1 MALQSAPGS
10 VFVLANSAP
19 SAFRGS
25 ALATAATGGLAPAA
39 LADASAPS
47 SVSFVGLAA
56 VGATLAAAAS
66 TRRRGQKVA
75 EKSGRAAV
83 VARRAESI
91 AATAIANGNFTILVK
106 ALQKAGLV
114 ATVSGK
120 TPYTVFAPTDA
131 AFADLLKELGVTA
144 DQLLAN
150 PDLKNILLYHVAG
163 GSTMSSSFKNGQK
176 VTTAQGGQ
184 LAVQIAGE
192 KVKVGR
198 ATVTAADIACSNGV
212 IHVID
217 KVLLPPAAPFDP
229 AKQVGAGAPLGFFDP
244 AGFTKIG
251 DKAGFNNLQA
261 SEIKHGRV
269 AMMAA
274 LGAVVQHY
282 VKFPGFEDVPSGLGA
297 VTTAPGTYG
306 FAALFLVSGV
316 LELAIWTQ
324 SDKKEPGN
332 FGDPAGLN
340 MYNPEMRQKEINNG
354 RMGMFSVIGII
365 GAELLTGKDGMNQL
379 GF

>member
-1 MALQSAPGS
+1 MSMLIPLFGQNLVNDQLSELATVKPFWVSLRIFVSGRASLEATAMALQSAPGS

-47 SVSFVGLAA
+47 LVNFVGLAA

-114 ATVSGK
+114 ATVSG
-120 TPYTVFAPTDA
+120 TSPYTVFAPTDA
-131 AFADLLKELGVTA
+131 AFADLLKELGCTA

-150 PDLKNILLYHVAG
+150 PDLKSILLYHVVG
-163 GSTMSSSFKNGQK
+163 GSTMSSSLKDNMK

-184 LAVQIAGE
+184 LAVQIGGG

-198 ATVTAADIACSNGV
+198 ATVTAADVACSNGV
-212 IHVID
+212 IHIID

-229 AKQVGAGAPLGFFDP
+229 AQQVGAMAPLGFFDP
-244 AGFTKIG
+244 LGFSKKG

-269 AMMAA
+269 ERTLME
-274 LGAVVQHY
+274 VEQEIHC
-282 VKFPGFEDVPSGLGA
+282 
-297 VTTAPGTYG
+297 
-306 FAALFLVSGV
+306 
-316 LELAIWTQ
+316 Q
-324 SDKKEPGN
+324 SES
-332 FGDPAGLN
+332 
-340 MYNPEMRQKEINNG
+340 RQP
-354 RMGMFSVIGII
+354 
-365 GAELLTGKDGMNQL
+365 
-379 GF
+379 

>member
-47 SVSFVGLAA
+47 SVNFVGLAA

-114 ATVSGK
+114 ATVSGT

-131 AFADLLKELGVTA
+131 AFADLLKELGCSA
-144 DQLLAN
+144 EQLLAN
-150 PDLKNILLYHVAG
+150 PDLKSILLYHVVG
-163 GSTMSSSFKNGQK
+163 GSTMSSSLKDGQK

-184 LAVQIAGE
+184 LAVQIAGG

-198 ATVTAADIACSNGV
+198 ATVTAADVACSNGV
-212 IHVID
+212 IHIVD

-229 AKQVGAGAPLGFFDP
+229 AQQVGAGAPLGYFDP
-244 AGFTKIG
+244 LGFSKKG

-324 SDKKEPGN
+324 NDKKEPGN

-365 GAELLTGKDGMNQL
+365 GAEVLTGKDGMNQL